1 MPLNHYHY
9 NRFDTPNDEDFGKWS
24 INFKL
29 NPQGDIDNAV
39 VSIDEGQVTFVK
51 KPDETLSD
59 PATLEQY
66 VGRYDYGGNQF
77 DVKLKQGQLAFI
89 WAVDEFMI
97 PYKKHL
103 FKMKNYD
110 DQQVEFIVEQG
121 KVTGMK
127 LRAPSGIFEAKKVK

>member
-1 MPLNHYHY
+1 
-9 NRFDTPNDEDFGKWS
+9 
-24 INFKL
+24 
-29 NPQGDIDNAV
+29 
-39 VSIDEGQVTFVK
+39 
-51 KPDETLSD
+51 
-59 PATLEQY
+59 
-66 VGRYDYGGNQF
+66 
-77 DVKLKQGQLAFI
+77 
-89 WAVDEFMI
+89 MI